1 MELITILYLS
11 TVSAFFAGTI
21 CLLTKTYETK

>member
-1 MELITILYLS
+1 MELVTLIYLS

-21 CLLTKTYETK
+21 CLITKTYER